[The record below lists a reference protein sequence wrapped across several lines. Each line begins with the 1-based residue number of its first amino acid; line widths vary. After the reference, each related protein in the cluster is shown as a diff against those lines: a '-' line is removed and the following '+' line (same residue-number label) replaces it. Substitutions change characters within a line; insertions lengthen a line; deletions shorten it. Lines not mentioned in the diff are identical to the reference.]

1 MVSLLDSTIREIV
14 VFGAALLY
22 DETFDSLKWLFE
34 IFLKAHNGQQHKTF
48 YTDQDAAM
56 GKAVGEVFDEAWHGL
71 CIFHI
76 MQNVVKYLHEENEE
90 KKKEKKKKK
99 KKGRIRRSM
108 NRNMKKQVFYLILVH
123 VCLSMKKLQ
132 NLSQI
137 LTSSGKK

>member
-1 MVSLLDSTIREIV
+1 
-14 VFGAALLY
+14 
-22 DETFDSLKWLFE
+22 
-34 IFLKAHNGQQHKTF
+34 
-48 YTDQDAAM
+48 
-56 GKAVGEVFDEAWHGL
+56 
-71 CIFHI
+71 
-76 MQNVVKYLHEENEE
+76 MQNAVKHLHEEENEE
-90 KKKEKKKKK
+90 KKKEKKKKKK